1 MRWLFLA
8 LLCSACGPS
17 LEQLRPIAAS
27 KQLQPDAPV
36 KAEASIDI
44 DAPLEKVWAVFSDVE
59 RWPQWNSDAPN
70 AHLEGPLAPGT
81 RLTYGSHKLELA
93 CVEPPTA
100 MTFYGT
106 LAGYKGVTVWKLVE
120 TAPGKTRVTAAE
132 SNDGFLI
139 SVFYSAAQ
147 LEEHLHLW
155 LNALKKSAE
164 GVTAQ

>member
-1 MRWLFLA
+1 MRWLPIA
-8 LLCSACGPS
+8 VVLCACGPS
-17 LEQLRPIAAS
+17 LEQLQPMAAAR
-27 KQLQPDAPV
+27 QLQPDAPV

-70 AHLEGPLAPGT
+70 AHLDGPLAPGT

-93 CVEPPTA
+93 CVAPPTA

-106 LAGYKGVTVWKLVE
+106 LAGYKGITIWELAE
-120 TAPGKTRVTAAE
+120 STPGKTHVTARE

-139 SVFYSAAQ
+139 SLFYGASQ
-147 LEEHLHLW
+147 LEEHLKLW
-155 LNALKKSAE
+155 LTALKQESE
-164 GVTAQ
+164 RVTVQ